1 MNSFLCFDLI
11 LTKLIELEIKFGKAL
26 CKIPIKSVFFVYFL
40 LETYK
45 MFEIV

>member
-11 LTKLIELEIKFGKAL
+11 LTKLIELEIKFGKAF
-26 CKIPIKSVFFVYFL
+26 CKIPIKSVFVYFL